1 MTFDDECVFI
11 ARHLKRE
18 KLISEEVYDRVLQID
33 EQLELLSNER
43 NVKNWTIQAMDTD
56 VRWIKIRELANGLC
70 SKMGLSALC
79 V

>member
-56 VRWIKIRELANGLC
+56 VRWIKIRELANELC
-70 SKMGLSALC
+70 SKMELSASF